1 MAARRS
7 KSKKPSAGSAPS
19 PSPSPPDDFVL
30 YLDENLSNSRAIL
43 DTLTKLGIHFERH
56 LAHFDRGILDE
67 TRLPLV
73 GSKGWVLLTA
83 DKRIRYNFLEKH
95 ALEKHA
101 LEEHAVREFVFT
113 SGNMSGQD
121 MAAALELALPK
132 MRRLCHKLKPP
143 FVASITRTGEVHFRW
158 PKS

>member
-30 YLDENLSNSRAIL
+30 YLDENLCNSRAIQNA
-43 DTLTKLGIHFERH
+43 LTKLGIHFERH

-67 TRLPLV
+67 TWLPLV

-83 DKRIRYNFLEKH
+83 DKRIRYNS
-95 ALEKHA
+95 LEKHA

-121 MAAALELALPK
+121 MATALELAIPK
-132 MRRLCHKLKPP
+132 MLRLCHKLKPP
-143 FVASITRTGEVHFRW
+143 FVASITRLGEVHLRW
-158 PKS
+158 PKE